1 MIRVNRAMAEEAVRN
16 RLRAERAAPLLEL
29 DTAYIRA
36 LEVGAATGGI
46 VEQKQA
52 LRDVTEKSLSGL
64 TLEQL
69 GELSLE
75 AALSLEAVKREN

>member
-1 MIRVNRAMAEEAVRN
+1 MIKVNRAMAEEAVRN
-16 RLRAERAAPLLEL
+16 RLRADRAAPLLEL
-29 DTAYIRA
+29 DTAYMRA

-46 VEQKQA
+46 VQQKQA
-52 LRDVTEKSLSGL
+52 LRDITEKSLSAL

-75 AALSLEAVKREN
+75 AALSLEPLKSEN

>member
-1 MIRVNRAMAEEAVRN
+1 MIKVNRAMAEEAVRD
-16 RLRAERAAPLLEL
+16 RLRAERATPLLEL

-36 LEVGAATGGI
+36 LEVGAATDNI
-46 VEQKQA
+46 VQQKQA
-52 LRDVTEKSLSGL
+52 LRDVTEKSLSAL

-75 AALSLEAVKREN
+75 AALSLEAVKRED

>member
-1 MIRVNRAMAEEAVRN
+1 MIKVNRAMAEEAVRN

-52 LRDVTEKSLSGL
+52 LRDVTEKSLSAL

-69 GELSLE
+69 GGLSLE
-75 AALSLEAVKREN
+75 AALSLEPVGGGN

>member
-1 MIRVNRAMAEEAVRN
+1 MIKVNRAMAEEAVRD

-36 LEVGAATGGI
+36 LEVGAATGNI
-46 VEQKQA
+46 VQQKQA
-52 LRDVTEKSLSGL
+52 LRDVTEKNLSAL
-64 TLEQL
+64 TLKQL

-75 AALSLEAVKREN
+75 AALSLEPVKGEN